1 MKKIKPDTPLKY
13 YYKQLLSHKWI
24 TTDNDNSRKLLSR
37 MRKFDALLFIICIL
51 LFAFKNSP
59 FISFITNDSINIYYF
74 YVIMFLYA
82 FIGGASYTIYNH
94 ISFLYEQNHK
104 HELLKKDI
112 TGIYQVPFYF
122 FKSIHFPWIF
132 LTCLVQKLLMLLRI
146 ESLKSY
152 LPMLILG
159 YLYFL
164 TFFSIMLSILCATM
178 SKLLSHYAF
187 LTTTVVTEKTYL
199 YIIFFISIIV
209 SKHIPTMI
217 LNKVI
222 QPSINKNSSDYKL
235 IFNRYHLLNY
245 YFLVAVTLILKALD
259 FTDEIKLFVDAL
271 FYTTTA
277 LTLLSTA
284 REKALK

>member
-1 MKKIKPDTPLKY
+1 
-13 YYKQLLSHKWI
+13 
-24 TTDNDNSRKLLSR
+24 
-37 MRKFDALLFIICIL
+37 
-51 LFAFKNSP
+51 
-59 FISFITNDSINIYYF
+59 
-74 YVIMFLYA
+74 
-82 FIGGASYTIYNH
+82 
-94 ISFLYEQNHK
+94 
-104 HELLKKDI
+104 
-112 TGIYQVPFYF
+112 
-122 FKSIHFPWIF
+122 
-132 LTCLVQKLLMLLRI
+132 
-146 ESLKSY
+146 
-152 LPMLILG
+152 MLILG

-164 TFFSIMLSILCATM
+164 TFFSIMLSLLCVAM
-178 SKLLSHYAF
+178 SKLLLHYAF

-222 QPSINKNSSDYKL
+222 QPSINKNSSDYKM
-235 IFNRYHLLNY
+235 IFDRYHLLNY

-259 FTDEIKLFVDAL
+259 FTDENQLFVDAL